1 MSKKDVRVDQYIAK
15 SKEFARPILNHI
27 RANVHAACPDVEET
41 IKWGFPAFMYKGML
55 CSMASFKEHCAFGF
69 WKASLMKDKSLMK
82 NAKEE
87 SSMGHF
93 GKIKSVKDLP
103 AQKKFA
109 SYIKEAMKLNDEGVK
124 LPAAKKKNAEKK
136 EIVAPEYFLSALAK
150 NRKAKEVFEAL
161 SYSHKKEYVEWIV
174 EAKREETRSARVAT
188 ALQWLAEGKNRNW
201 KYER

>member
-15 SKEFARPILNHI
+15 SKEFAQPILNHI

-41 IKWGFPAFMYKGML
+41 IKWGFPVFMYKGML

-69 WKASLMKDKSLMK
+69 WKAALMKDKSSMK
-82 NAKEE
+82 NAEGE

-109 SYIKEAMKLNDEGVK
+109 SYIKEAMKLNDEGAK
-124 LPAAKKKNAEKK
+124 LPAAKKKNVEKK
-136 EIVAPEYFLSALAK
+136 EIVVPEYFLSALAK

-174 EAKREETRSARVAT
+174 EAKREETRSARIAT